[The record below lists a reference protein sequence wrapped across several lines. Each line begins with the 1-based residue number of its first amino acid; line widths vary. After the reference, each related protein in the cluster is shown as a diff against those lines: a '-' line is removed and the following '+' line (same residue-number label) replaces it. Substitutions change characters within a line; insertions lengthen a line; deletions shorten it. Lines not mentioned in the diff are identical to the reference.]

1 MGTILFISNITYK
14 ITSFSSSSIY
24 AAHKMGM
31 RFIHAANWS
40 ETTAEQKELF
50 EKENDITICNVP
62 ISRSPFS
69 LSNIAAFK
77 QLCRI
82 VQDNNVEYIHCNT
95 PVGGLL
101 GRLIGKK
108 CSVKKVIYQAHG
120 FHFYKGA
127 PIINWVVYYSIERIL
142 ARFTDAIVTMNI
154 EDYTNAQKFHLR
166 NRGKVYNV
174 HGVGIDLSEYD
185 GIRQYRESKRRDL
198 GFKDDDIVLISMGD
212 LIARKNYKIAIEAIS
227 KCKNPS
233 IHYLIC
239 GKGEEL
245 ENLKQLAKDLGVQEQ
260 VYFLGYRTDI
270 KELLAAADIFFF
282 TTLQEGMP
290 RSMMEAMAAGLPCIA
305 SKIRGNVDLIENGK
319 GGFLCAP
326 TDSDSFADAI
336 VKLAKSSQL
345 RHKMSENN
353 ALSIKKY
360 DIRVV
365 EKEIERIFRREF
377 G

>member
-1 MGTILFISNITYK
+1 MGAVLFISNITYK

-24 AAHKMGM
+24 ATHKMGM

-40 ETTAEQKELF
+40 ETPVEQIKLF
-50 EKENDITICNVP
+50 EKENDIEICNVP

-69 LSNIAAFK
+69 LSNINAFK

-82 VQDNNVEYIHCNT
+82 VKDNNVEYIHCNT

-101 GRLIGKK
+101 GRLVGKK
-108 CSVKKVIYQAHG
+108 CGVKKVIYQAHG

-127 PIINWVVYYSIERIL
+127 PIINWVVYYSIERIF
-142 ARFTDAIVTMNI
+142 ARFTDAIVTMNG
-154 EDYTNAQKFHLR
+154 EDYANAQKFHLR

-174 HGVGIDLSEYD
+174 HGVGINLSEYD
-185 GIRQYRESKRRDL
+185 GIQQYRERKRLEL
-198 GFKDDDIVLISMGD
+198 GLRDDDIVLISMGD
-212 LIARKNYKIAIEAIS
+212 LIPRKNYKIAIEAIS
-227 KCKNPS
+227 KCKNPNV
-233 IHYLIC
+233 HYLIC

-245 ENLKQLAKDLGVQEQ
+245 DNLKQLAKDLGVQEQ

-270 KELLAAADIFFF
+270 KELLAAADIFLF

-319 GGFLCAP
+319 GGFLCMP
-326 TDSDSFADAI
+326 TDSDAFAQAI
-336 VKLAKSSQL
+336 RLCTYDVRKKFG
-345 RHKMSENN
+345 RENLI
-353 ALSIKKY
+353 AIQQY
-360 DIRVV
+360 DIHVV
-365 EKEIERIFRREF
+365 EEEIRKIYEEVFQ
-377 G
+377 

>member
-40 ETTAEQKELF
+40 ETPAEQINLL
-50 EKENDITICNVP
+50 EKQNDITICNVP

-69 LSNIAAFK
+69 LSNIKAFK

-82 VQDNNVEYIHCNT
+82 VKENNVEYIHCNT

-101 GRLIGKK
+101 GRLVGKK
-108 CSVKKVIYQAHG
+108 CHVKKVIYQAHG

-127 PIINWVVYYSIERIL
+127 PLKNWLIYYYIEKIL
-142 ARFTDAIVTMNI
+142 ARFTDVIVTMNG
-154 EDYTNAQKFHLR
+154 EDYANAQKFRLR
-166 NRGKVYNV
+166 NKGKVYNV
-174 HGVGIDLSEYD
+174 HGVGIDISEYD
-185 GIRQYRESKRRDL
+185 GIQQYREGKRREF
-198 GFKDDDIVLISMGD
+198 GFKDDDVVLISMGD
-212 LIARKNYKIAIEAIS
+212 LILRKNYKVAIEAIA
-227 KCKNPS
+227 KCKNPN

-239 GKGEEL
+239 GKGAEL
-245 ENLKQLAKDLGVQEQ
+245 NNLKQLAKDLGVQKQ

-270 KELLAAADIFFF
+270 KELLAAADIFLF

-326 TDSDSFADAI
+326 TDSDAVAKAI
-336 VKLAKSSQL
+336 RLCTYDVRQKFGRANLIAIQQ
-345 RHKMSENN
+345 
-353 ALSIKKY
+353 Y
-360 DIRVV
+360 DIHVV
-365 EKEIERIFRREF
+365 EEEIRKIYEEVFQ
-377 G
+377 

>member
-24 AAHKMGM
+24 AAHKLGM

-40 ETTAEQKELF
+40 ETSAEQIKSL

-69 LSNIAAFK
+69 LSNIEAFK

-82 VQDNNVEYIHCNT
+82 VKENNVEYIHCNT

-101 GRLIGKK
+101 GRLVGKK
-108 CSVKKVIYQAHG
+108 CGVKKVIYQAHG

-127 PIINWVVYYSIERIL
+127 PMINWTVYYFIERIL
-142 ARFTDAIVTMNI
+142 ARFTDAIVTMNG
-154 EDYTNAQKFHLR
+154 EDYANAQKFHLR
-166 NRGKVYNV
+166 NKGKVYNV
-174 HGVGIDLSEYD
+174 HGVGIDLSEYY
-185 GIRQYRESKRRDL
+185 GIQQYRERKRRDL

-212 LIARKNYKIAIEAIS
+212 LIARKNYIIAIEAIF
-227 KCKNPS
+227 KCKDPN

-245 ENLKQLAKDLGVQEQ
+245 EKLKQLAKDLGVHKQ
-260 VYFLGYRTDI
+260 VYLLGYRTDI

-290 RSMMEAMAAGLPCIA
+290 RSMMEAMAAGLPCVA
-305 SKIRGNVDLIENGK
+305 SNIRGNVDLIENRK

-326 TDSDSFADAI
+326 TDSDSFANAI
-336 VKLAKSSQL
+336 VKLAESSKL
-345 RHKMSENN
+345 RHEMSENN
-353 ALSIKKY
+353 VMSIKKY

-365 EKEIERIFRREF
+365 EKEIERIFRREYR
-377 G
+377 